1 MASLMGQHSQLEIA
15 HVLFID
21 IVGYSKLL
29 TNEQRERLQELN
41 RMVRETEQ
49 FRVAEAEAKLVR
61 IPTGDG
67 MVLAFFTSP
76 DAPVRCAVAIGR
88 VLRGRYDLPLRMGI
102 HSGPV
107 DLVQDVNVKPN
118 LAGAGVNMAQRVM
131 DCGDAGHILLSARA
145 ADDLAQYAEW
155 KSQLHY
161 LGEIEVKHGLRVRV
175 ASLYNEE
182 TGNPALPRKLQRQRL
197 LRRRRLVTS
206 LAIVVILFI
215 GLSLG
220 LWAWQL
226 HNKSLQLA
234 ATEAAAQREK
244 SVAVLPFE
252 NVSTGEDNDVFAGG
266 VHREVLLNL
275 AKLADLKVI
284 SRTSVMRYKPGTERN
299 LKQIAEEL
307 GVNYIV
313 EGSVQREANHIH
325 VTVELIN
332 ARTDAHAWAETYD
345 GNLAEVLT
353 FQSEIAQR
361 ITNQL
366 GAKLSP
372 RESKELASKP
382 TQDVAA
388 FEAYIRA
395 KALMETPNIDDEQGK
410 FIEDNTRAV
419 QLLEQAV
426 ARDPKFAGAYWAL
439 SEANIQLYLTSD
451 PPNLEYRS
459 RAEAAL
465 KEAQRIAPEAGETLH
480 AQARVTYYG
489 YLDFTGALTTLEEAA
504 KSLPNNAEV
513 TMTRAFLYRRFGRW
527 QEAYAL
533 FVRSSELDPR
543 DLLAYISA
551 GGAALELR
559 WWDELDQMF
568 ERIKKHFP
576 RRARVATIEHAIV
589 LRLRGDVAAGNKQ
602 LEDVKLQ
609 MPDDFAPLF
618 YIPFWKRDF
627 EQCRRLV
634 TEAAKHSEL
643 QDERWDKQLQLAF
656 VTKFPFDEQ
665 AARDAEKRLEERLA
679 GSIHRE
685 KQGELVIALSN
696 VKMLLGKKKEAL
708 RIAEESVEQHP
719 ISEDAFVNVE
729 RLRRLAFMY
738 LYAGENDRALQTFA
752 KLVQLPGGE
761 FYGEL
766 TYNPVLDGLR
776 QDPRFEQIL
785 RQAQQPFP
793 R

>member
-1 MASLMGQHSQLEIA
+1 MSVETIQDSRLEIA

-41 RMVRETEQ
+41 RIVRETGQ
-49 FRVAEAEAKLVR
+49 FRAAEAEGKLVR

-76 DAPVRCAVAIGR
+76 DAPVRCAVAINH
-88 VLRGRYDLPLRMGI
+88 VLRGTTHLPLRMGI

-107 DLVQDVNVKPN
+107 DLVEDVNDKLN

-131 DCGDAGHILLSARA
+131 NCGDAGHILLSARA
-145 ADDLAQYAEW
+145 ANDLAQYAEW
-155 KSQLHY
+155 KAQLHD
-161 LGEIEVKHGLRVRV
+161 LGEAEVKHGLRVRLT
-175 ASLYNEE
+175 SLYNEE
-182 TGNPALPRKLQRQRL
+182 TGNPAVPRMLQRQRVV
-197 LRRRRLVTS
+197 RRRR
-206 LAIVVILFI
+206 ILI
-215 GLSLG
+215 AAASIIILG
-220 LWAWQL
+220 LGIAFGVWARQR
-226 HNKSLQLA
+226 QIRLA
-234 ATEAAAQREK
+234 QQAAAQVAAQREK

-252 NVSTGEDNDVFAGG
+252 NGSSEQQDNVFTEG

-275 AKLADLKVI
+275 AKIADLKVI
-284 SRTSVMRYKPGTERN
+284 SRTSVMRYKPGAERN

-313 EGSVQREANHIH
+313 EGSVQREASHIH

-372 RESKELASKP
+372 RESTELARRP
-382 TQDVAA
+382 TQDIAA

-395 KALMETPNIDDEQGK
+395 QALMESFEDDDSDK
-410 FIEDNTRAV
+410 FRDDFTRAV

-439 SEANIQLYLTSD
+439 SEANIQLYRSAH
-451 PPNLEYRS
+451 PPNVEYRA

-480 AQARVTYYG
+480 AQARIIYYG
-489 YLDFTGALTTLEEAA
+489 YYDFPRALATLEEAA
-504 KSLPNNAEV
+504 KSLPNSAEV
-513 TMTRAFLYRRFGRW
+513 TMTRALLYRRFGRW
-527 QEAYAL
+527 QEAYAQ
-533 FVRSSELDPR
+533 FVRSSELNPR
-543 DLLAYISA
+543 DVLAYISA
-551 GGAALELR
+551 GGAALALH
-559 WWDELDQMF
+559 WWDELDQVV
-568 ERIKKHFP
+568 ERISKHFP
-576 RRARVATIEHAIV
+576 KRSEATIEHAV
-589 LRLRGDVAAGNKQ
+589 TLRLRGDVAAGNKV
-602 LEDVKLQ
+602 LENAHLR
-609 MPDDFAPLF
+609 MPEHFAPLF
-618 YIPFWKRDF
+618 YIPFWNRDF

-634 TEAAKHSEL
+634 TDAAKYSEL
-643 QDERWDKQLQLAF
+643 QDERWDKEIQLVF

-665 AARDAEKRLEERLA
+665 AAREAEKRLEDSLA
-679 GSIHRE
+679 GPIHRE
-685 KQGELVIALSN
+685 EQGELIIVLSD

-719 ISEDAFVNVE
+719 ISEDAFVNVQ
-729 RLRRLAFMY
+729 RLKRLAFMY
-738 LYAGENDRALQTFA
+738 LYAGESDRALQTFA

-761 FYGEL
+761 YYGEL
-766 TYNPVLDGLR
+766 MYNPVLDGLR
-776 QDPRFEQIL
+776 QDPRFDEIL
-785 RQAQQPFP
+785 KQAQQPFP
-793 R
+793 RL